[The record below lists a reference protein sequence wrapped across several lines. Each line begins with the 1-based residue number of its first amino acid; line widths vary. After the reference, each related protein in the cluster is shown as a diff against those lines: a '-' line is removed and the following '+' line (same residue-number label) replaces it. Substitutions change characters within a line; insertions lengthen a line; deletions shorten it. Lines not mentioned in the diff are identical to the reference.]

1 MEVSNLIKSVKLLHL
16 HKASGIPLA
25 TLWRWKDNNAI
36 PGHPDVQAVQLKR
49 IQKAIRKLKAKVA
62 A

>member
-49 IQKAIRKLKAKVA
+49 IQKAIRKLKAKVVA
-62 A
+62 

>member
-49 IQKAIRKLKAKVA
+49 IQKAIRKLKAKVSA
-62 A
+62 